1 MSQATPVIR
10 LYREADHA
18 AVYDVCVRTAD
29 AGEDARGKYR
39 SDDLMPDIFAG
50 PYVFLEPDFAFVL
63 DDGNRAVGYVIGTP
77 DTAAFARAYRAR
89 WIPRLAGRYEIPPD
103 PPGSPDEE
111 MLALHYHPERLVW
124 PGQEEYPAHLHIDM
138 LPPFQG
144 AGHGRAL
151 METFYAAAARAG
163 ATGVHVT
170 VTTANRRALGFYHRL
185 GFRPLDIAPL
195 EMAGPGEIT
204 VTYLGR
210 RL

>member
-1 MSQATPVIR
+1 MAESTALIR

-29 AGEDARGKYR
+29 AGGDARGKYH
-39 SDDLMPDIFAG
+39 SDDLMPDLFAG
-50 PYVFLEPDFAFVL
+50 PYLFLEPDFAFVL

-89 WIPRLAGRYEIPPD
+89 WIPRLAGRYPPPHPG
-103 PPGSPDEE
+103 PPAGPDEE
-111 MLALHYHPERLVW
+111 LLALHYRPERMIW
-124 PGQEEYPAHLHIDM
+124 PGQQEYPAHLHIDL

-144 AGHGRAL
+144 VGYGRAL
-151 METFYAAAARAG
+151 METFYAAAAGAG
-163 ATGVHVT
+163 AVGVHVT
-170 VTTANRRALGFYHRL
+170 VMTANTRALGFYRRL
-185 GFRPLDIAPL
+185 GFRPLEVA
-195 EMAGPGEIT
+195 EPGETT